1 MVRVTAF
8 AVAVGLFAAVP
19 VVAQQM
25 PTSQPAMLDI
35 IRELEK
41 PGHSFPHQK
50 IEARWAELN
59 RKQGFPYTY
68 LALVATS
75 GTPEVWWVNPY
86 GGAGEFGKSLDFGS
100 DNPTYTNAI
109 GQIAVEDG
117 EHLASVTRI
126 QAIAV
131 PEASYGTF
139 PSLGDMRVYS
149 ILTVQMRYGYDRV
162 FTDIAKQYAAIV
174 KAKGV
179 PTAWR
184 AYQVIGGAPD
194 GTFLLFSSFPSW
206 DAVEA
211 NRKAMDAAFG
221 GAAPADLESVMK
233 AAREGV
239 VSSTSRFFTVSPSM
253 SLVSKELAASNPF
266 WKPKVAAVA
275 KKVGPQ

>member
-8 AVAVGLFAAVP
+8 AVAVGLFAAAP

-25 PTSQPAMLDI
+25 PTTQPAMLDI
-35 IRELEK
+35 YRELEK

-75 GTPEVWWVNPY
+75 GTPEIWWVNPY

-109 GQIAVEDG
+109 GQLAVEDG

-126 QAIAV
+126 QAVAV

-139 PSLGDMRVYS
+139 PSLADMRVYS
-149 ILTVQMRYGYDRV
+149 ILTIQMRYGYDQL

-179 PTAWR
+179 QTAWR

-194 GTFLLFSSFPSW
+194 GTFLIFSSFASW

-233 AAREGV
+233 TVREGV
-239 VSSTSRFFTVSPSM
+239 VSSTSRFFTVNASM

-275 KKVGPQ
+275 KKVGQ